1 MNSHYHLEPSLT
13 VANVG
18 ARSLGTFEIHPKGGS
33 DRPLW
38 DLAGIWCGF
47 AKLYIFFRGAAGKCR
62 KHNFWTARV
71 KSITIYIFGILM
83 SRAIDWYIYES
94 NRKGGG
100 SGKGVFG
107 APLQKITGPLLQN
120 LIISSEFS
128 AQTQSIGTLFEQIGL
143 GGGSVDMSKGQRH
156 TRSGAGRGVSQANEA
171 AIYPKLTG
179 LCQLEIVS
187 EILKKWKYC
196 GTVQASYGCL
206 VGHVFMGVR
215 ISVLAP

>member
-100 SGKGVFG
+100 LGKEFLEPPSKRLLGHSY
-107 APLQKITGPLLQN
+107 KI
-120 LIISSEFS
+120 
-128 AQTQSIGTLFEQIGL
+128 
-143 GGGSVDMSKGQRH
+143 
-156 TRSGAGRGVSQANEA
+156 
-171 AIYPKLTG
+171 
-179 LCQLEIVS
+179 
-187 EILKKWKYC
+187 
-196 GTVQASYGCL
+196 
-206 VGHVFMGVR
+206 
-215 ISVLAP
+215 